1 MFYLIKIIFKKILIL
16 KKIFILKKLFLSKKK
31 KKFLIKRKIISF
43 RLDKWKFLRHTK
55 KRI

>member
-1 MFYLIKIIFKKILIL
+1 MFYLKKIIFKKI
-16 KKIFILKKLFLSKKK
+16 FILKNLFLSKKK
-31 KKFLIKRKIISF
+31 KILIKKEIISF